1 METNEKHIIDEL
13 KRNQPDLP
21 GDDFFQGIKADLL
34 QRIAAETTAP
44 IVKVIPLYRRM
55 WFVASVAAAITL
67 LIVLPVVWQNQV
79 TPTPQ
84 QAKVTWEDVSR
95 EELLAYIDDHIA
107 DFDEDMLAQHLDS
120 IPHWKT
126 TTSITY
132 YAGRA
137 GQHAEKKSEK
147 KEKNLFEDIEK
158 EDILEYL
165 DEEAIDLDDDLF

>member
-34 QRIAAETTAP
+34 QRIAVETPAP

-55 WFVASVAAAITL
+55 WFVATAAAAIIL
-67 LIVLPVVWQNQV
+67 LIVLPVFLQNEI
-79 TPTPQ
+79 TKAPQ
-84 QAKVTWEDVSR
+84 EATISWDDVSR

-158 EDILEYL
+158 DEILEYL